1 MSNKNL
7 IRLIVIIL
15 TFVVPLWLLQPTY
28 KVLTMSESEKEKL
41 NPLEFQ
47 KLMRNS
53 LNLGLDI
60 QGGMYVV
67 LGVDKDKI
75 KGEHIRDAA
84 DRVVE
89 VIRNRVDQLGVFE
102 PVIQKVGEDRVVVQL
117 PGVISKERARMILGK
132 TALLEFKLL
141 ADENLFADF
150 IRGAD
155 RILRGGEIFGV
166 DTLRGPFF

>member
-1 MSNKNL
+1 MSGGNL
-7 IRLIVIIL
+7 IRLIIVIL
-15 TFVVPLWLLQPTY
+15 VFVGGLWLLQPTY

-41 NPLEFQ
+41 NPVEFQ
-47 KLMRNS
+47 KLMKNS

-67 LGVDKDKI
+67 LSVDKDKV
-75 KGEHIRDAA
+75 KGEQLKDAA

-117 PGVISKERARMILGK
+117 PGVISKEKG
-132 TALLEFKLL
+132 E
-141 ADENLFADF
+141 DDF
-150 IRGAD
+150 G
-155 RILRGGEIFGV
+155 
-166 DTLRGPFF
+166 

>member
-1 MSNKNL
+1 MSIKNL
-7 IRLIVIIL
+7 IRLIVIIC

-67 LGVDKDKI
+67 LSVDKDKV
-75 KGEHIRDAA
+75 KGEHIKDAA
-84 DRVVE
+84 DRVVG
-89 VIRNRVDQLGVFE
+89 VIRNRVDQLGVF
-102 PVIQKVGEDRVVVQL
+102 
-117 PGVISKERARMILGK
+117 
-132 TALLEFKLL
+132 
-141 ADENLFADF
+141 
-150 IRGAD
+150 
-155 RILRGGEIFGV
+155 
-166 DTLRGPFF
+166 